1 MTAAPFSLQGL
12 SDQFAD
18 LVEQASAFVV
28 SVDGRHGRPASGLIF
43 APDLVVTADHILER
57 DDQIRIR
64 VAERRLDAEIAGR
77 DPGTD
82 VAVLRVPGLG
92 GSAPPR
98 SSAVRAGQL
107 VIAVSRTPT
116 AATPAAGL
124 GLIAAIGGP
133 VRTGR
138 GVSLRQV
145 FRTTASTYPGA
156 SGGAIL
162 DASGRVIGMST
173 SGLLRG
179 LPVVIP
185 SEQLWELAT
194 PLASGTSVKRAYLGV
209 SVQPARFSKPG
220 PDGVEGGLLVSA
232 LAPDGAAERS
242 GMLVGDVIVSING
255 GRLRHS
261 DDLQDRLAEIEAGST
276 VTLGLIRG
284 GAARDLPVVTGGR

>member
-1 MTAAPFSLQGL
+1 MTAALLPLQAL
-12 SDQFAD
+12 SDQLAD

-28 SVDGRHGRPASGLIF
+28 SVDGRHGRAASGFAL
-43 APDLVVTADHILER
+43 APDLVVTADHVLER
-57 DDQIRIR
+57 EDHIRIR
-64 VAERRLDAEIAGR
+64 IGDRRLDAEIAGR

-82 VAVLRVPGLG
+82 VAVLRVNGLG

-98 SSAVRAGQL
+98 SDSVRPGQL

-124 GLIAAIGGP
+124 GVIAAIGGP

-138 GVSLRQV
+138 GVQLRQV
-145 FRTTASTYPGA
+145 FRTNASTYPGA
-156 SGGAIL
+156 SGGAIV

-185 SEQLWELAT
+185 SQQLWEIAT
-194 PLASGTSVKRAYLGV
+194 PLSTGTTVKRAYLGV
-209 SVQPARFSKPG
+209 GVQPTRFPRTG

-232 LAPDGAAERS
+232 LTPDGAADK
-242 GMLVGDVIVSING
+242 GGLLVGDVIVAIDG
-255 GRLRHS
+255 ARLRHA
-261 DDLQDRLAEIEAGST
+261 DDLQDRLAALEAGRT

-284 GAARDLPVVTGGR
+284 GAARDLTVATGSR

>member
-1 MTAAPFSLQGL
+1 MTPSSTSLHAL
-12 SDQFAD
+12 SDQLAD

-28 SVDGRHGRPASGLIF
+28 SVDGRHGRPASGLIIDT
-43 APDLVVTADHILER
+43 DLVVTADHVLER
-57 DDQIRIR
+57 EEHVRVR
-64 VAERRLDAEIAGR
+64 VAERRLDANIAGR

-92 GSAPPR
+92 GSPPLR
-98 SSAVRAGQL
+98 STSVRPGQL
-107 VIAVSRTPT
+107 IVSVSRTPT

-124 GLIAAIGGP
+124 GVVAAIGGP

-145 FRTTASTYPGA
+145 FRTNASTYPGA

-162 DASGRVIGMST
+162 DTSGRVIGMST

-179 LPVVIP
+179 MPVVIP

-209 SVQPARFSKPG
+209 SVQPTRFPKAG
-220 PDGVEGGLLVSA
+220 PNGVEGGLLVSA
-232 LAPDGAAERS
+232 LAPDGAADRS
-242 GMLVGDVIVSING
+242 GVLVGDVIVAVDG
-255 GRLRHS
+255 ARLRHA
-261 DDLQDRLAEIEAGST
+261 DDLQDRLAEIEAGGT
-276 VTLGLIRG
+276 VMLGLIRG
-284 GAARDLPVVTGGR
+284 GAPHDVPVVTGGR